1 MKNIKFIFY
10 ILIFFWGVYTLNSQ
24 TIYPKNFQLGKLSS
38 EQTQPPS
45 NSVSQIAVADST
57 FWIGTSSGLAN
68 STNLGNSWSAYNKFT
83 EFPHPGIYALDVKRD
98 TIWTSTGYTKK
109 KDNENI
115 ATGGGYTFSTNG
127 GLSWNY
133 VNQTLDSRGDSTI
146 VYGINNLR
154 ILPVVVPE
162 QNVTYDISL
171 APGKVWIASWASGLR
186 YTTNNGIKWNRVVL
200 PPDNMS
206 SIKPSDTLNF
216 YYDPR
221 KNNNFLA
228 FSVLAIDN
236 DTIWCGTAGGI
247 NKSTDGGISW
257 KRFTSSNQDS
267 PILGNWVITIKAQI
281 YQNKKRIW
289 TTNWP
294 AGTNEI
300 NAVSY
305 SDDGGNSWT
314 NILRG
319 IKAYDFAFKDSVAYI
334 ATEQGIYRTDDGG
347 KTFNRSYLITEPE
360 NRQVITSSSVFSVGV
375 LGDNILIGTG
385 DGMAITTD
393 NNENIFGAKWRILRK
408 YEPIGTKFL
417 TYAYPNPFAARS
429 EFTRIHYS
437 TYGANADVS
446 IEIFDF
452 GMNRVRTLI
461 QNANRSGVTENDEI
475 WDGKNDDGDYVA
487 NGVYF
492 YRVRINNS
500 EPIWN
505 KIMVLQ

>member
-1 MKNIKFIFY
+1 MGIHS
-10 ILIFFWGVYTLNSQ
+10 LNSQ
-24 TIYPKNFQLGKLSS
+24 TIYPKYFRLENNST

-45 NSVSQIAVADST
+45 NSVSQIAVSDSI
-57 FWIGTSSGLAN
+57 FWIGTSSGLAK
-68 STNLGNSWSAYNKFT
+68 SINLGNSWFAYNKFS
-83 EFPHPGIYALDVKRD
+83 EFRHPGIYALDVEHD

-109 KDNENI
+109 KDNEKI
-115 ATGGGYTFSTNG
+115 ATGGGYTFSTNRG
-127 GLSWNY
+127 MSWNY
-133 VNQTLDSRGDSTI
+133 VNQTLDSRSDSTI
-146 VYGINNLR
+146 DYGINKIR

-171 APGKVWIASWASGLR
+171 GSGKVWIASWASGLR
-186 YTTNNGIKWNRVVL
+186 FSTNNGIDWKRVVL
-200 PPDNMS
+200 PPDNLS
-206 SIKPSDTLNF
+206 SIKPTDTLNF

-257 KRFTSSNQDS
+257 KRYTTQNQDS
-267 PILGNWVITIKAQI
+267 PILGNWVITIKAQR
-281 YQNKKRIW
+281 YQNKLRIW
-289 TTNWP
+289 STNWL
-294 AGTNEI
+294 AGTNET
-300 NAVSY
+300 NGVSY
-305 SDDGGNSWT
+305 SDDGGNSWV
-314 NILRG
+314 NILIG
-319 IKAYDFAFKDSVAYI
+319 IKAYDFAFKDSIAYI

-347 KTFNRSYLITEPE
+347 KTINRSFLITEPE

-375 LGDNILIGTG
+375 IANNVLAGTG
-385 DGMAITTD
+385 DGMAITKD
-393 NNENIFGAKWRILRK
+393 DSENIFGAKWRILRK
-408 YEPIGTKFL
+408 YETIGTKFL
-417 TYAYPNPFAARS
+417 SYAYPNPFAAKS

-437 TYGANADVS
+437 TYGSVAVVS

-461 QNANRSGVTENDEI
+461 QNAHRSGVSEFGEI
-475 WDGKNDDGDYVA
+475 WDGKNDDGNYVA

-492 YRVRINNS
+492 YRVQINNA
-500 EPIWN
+500 EPIWA

>member
-1 MKNIKFIFY
+1 MKNINLIFY
-10 ILIFFWGVYTLNSQ
+10 ILIFFWGIHSLNSQ
-24 TIYPKNFQLGKLSS
+24 TIYPKYFKLENNPT

-45 NSVSQIAVADST
+45 NSVSQIAVSDSI
-57 FWIGTSSGLAN
+57 FWIGTSSGLAK
-68 STNLGNSWSAYNKFT
+68 SINLGNSWFAYNKFS
-83 EFPHPGIYALDVKRD
+83 EFRHPGIYALDVEHD

-109 KDNENI
+109 KDNEKI
-115 ATGGGYTFSTNG
+115 ATGGGYTFSTNRG
-127 GLSWNY
+127 MSWNY
-133 VNQTLDSRGDSTI
+133 VNQTLDSRSDSTI
-146 VYGINNLR
+146 DYGINKIR

-171 APGKVWIASWASGLR
+171 GPGKVWIASWASGLR
-186 YTTNNGIKWNRVVL
+186 YSTNNGIEWKRVVL
-200 PPDNMS
+200 PPDNLS
-206 SIKPSDTLNF
+206 SIKPTDTLNF

-257 KRFTSSNQDS
+257 KRYTTQNQDS
-267 PILGNWVITIKAQI
+267 PILGNWVITIKAQR
-281 YQNKKRIW
+281 YQNKLRIW
-289 TTNWP
+289 STNWL
-294 AGTNEI
+294 AGTNET
-300 NAVSY
+300 NGVSY
-305 SDDGGNSWT
+305 SDDGGNSWV
-314 NILRG
+314 NILKG
-319 IKAYDFAFKDSVAYI
+319 IKAYDFAFKDSIAYI

-347 KTFNRSYLITEPE
+347 KTINRSYLITEPE

-375 LGDNILIGTG
+375 IANNVLAGTG
-385 DGMAITTD
+385 DGMAITKD
-393 NNENIFGAKWRILRK
+393 DSENIFGAKWRILRK
-408 YEPIGTKFL
+408 YETIGTKFL
-417 TYAYPNPFAARS
+417 SYAYPNPFAAKS

-437 TYGANADVS
+437 TYGSVAVVS

-461 QNANRSGVTENDEI
+461 QNAHRSGVTEFGEI
-475 WDGKNDDGDYVA
+475 WDGKNDDGNYVA

-492 YRVRINNS
+492 YRVQINNA
-500 EPIWN
+500 EPIWA